1 MKAKCYYCNKELTE
15 RTIKRHMKN
24 CSEMKNSI
32 DEKRIDDKEQ
42 RNQFI
47 IAIKPKYAGNEYCIY
62 LSIDGTLG
70 LVHIDQF
77 IRDIWVE
84 CCGHLSGFKIR
95 DKFYQDNQMNTQLND
110 ILNIDEKFEYEY
122 DFGSTTCLVLDVVN
136 IIEVPSSFSQIEI
149 IARNHEIKHMCEIC
163 GAEAKYF
170 NYEKDEW
177 ECGNCIDE
185 DSDIIME
192 FDYCNSPRDGV
203 CGYEGHKESESIY
216 LPNNYNKYKISEK
229 KIKKQGDYENMLTY
243 KDDFFNDLP
252 NMEGG
257 LDDLISKSRKIINNI
272 FIKGVYS
279 FDIKELISGLSKD
292 NIYDIAKYLGMNKIS
307 SLNKSKL
314 IEKFIDE
321 YESLI
326 EERMSLF
333 DEERYKFLKSYSDN
347 GGVKV
352 FEEIKECDLEKTG
365 YFLQN
370 GMLFSASKDGQLLM
384 LMPDVV
390 KKLVKEKNNIQYRN
404 MIKFN
409 SEIVNM
415 YRGMNK
421 AYGILELKDIKEIF
435 KRYAPYK
442 ESAKRIENNSPYKE
456 GAQLIK
462 NNSPYKESAKH
473 IENNS
478 LYESPK
484 YRIEDVIINAEDY
497 YREYEIQGVFFINC
511 YIDNWVDVLKEIE
524 QQINIDYTMISKEDL
539 LTMADENYMY
549 ESNFG
554 STFIKEFLS
563 MFNMDEEILEGLME
577 SLYLEIQENELED
590 VVTEILEQL
599 EDDNKEI
606 KDFMCDSVGEFLR
619 NIRLWKFKG
628 ANINEKEPNII
639 KNGKQKPVKR
649 NETCSCGSG
658 KKYKNCCAKD
668 GNVIK
673 LF

>member
-24 CSEMKNSI
+24 CSEMKKSI
-32 DEKRIDDKEQ
+32 YEKRIDDKEQ

-62 LSIDGTLG
+62 LSMDGTLG

-95 DKFYQDNQMNTQLND
+95 NKFYQDNQMNTQLND

-149 IARNHEIKHMCEIC
+149 IARNHEIKHVCKIC

-177 ECGNCIDE
+177 GCENCIDG
-185 DSDIIME
+185 DNDIIME

-203 CGYEGHKESESIY
+203 CGYEGHKESENIY
-216 LPNNYNKYKISEK
+216 LPDNYNKYKISEK
-229 KIKKQGDYENMLTY
+229 KIKKQDDYENMLTY

-252 NMEGG
+252 NMEDG

-272 FIKGVYS
+272 FIKGIYS

-314 IEKFIDE
+314 IEKFINE
-321 YESLI
+321 YELLI

-347 GGVKV
+347 GGVKA
-352 FEEIKECDLEKTG
+352 FEEIKECDLEKIG
-365 YFLQN
+365 YFLQS
-370 GMLFSASKDGQLLM
+370 GMLFSASKNNQLLV

-390 KKLVKEKNNIQYRN
+390 QKLVKEKNNIQYRN
-404 MIKFN
+404 MIKVN
-409 SEIVNM
+409 SETVNL

-435 KRYAPYK
+435 KRY
-442 ESAKRIENNSPYKE
+442 
-456 GAQLIK
+456 
-462 NNSPYKESAKH
+462 SPYKESTQS
-473 IENNS
+473 IQNNS
-478 LYESPK
+478 LYESQK
-484 YRIEDVIINAEDY
+484 HRIEDVIINAEDY
-497 YREYEIQGVFFINC
+497 YREYEIKGTFFINC
-511 YIDNWVDVLKEIE
+511 YIDNWVDLLKEIE
-524 QQINIDYTMISKEDL
+524 QQINVDYTMISKEDL
-539 LTMADENYMY
+539 LTMSDENYMY

-577 SLYLEIQENELED
+577 SLYLEIQENELDD

-606 KDFMCDSVGEFLR
+606 KDFMCNSVGKFLR

-639 KNGKQKPVKR
+639 KNGKQNPVKR
-649 NETCSCGSG
+649 NELCSCGSG